1 MQCSSSICSTYYV
14 NKQKKENDGLIP
26 ITFFVIDGFS
36 RFECHGDVNKI
47 CDLLSTQDKINKLL
61 KVYSMATNLY
71 LLNYINKNK
80 EANYNKMIKEL
91 IDYEEFEKNV
101 NATKTAIAINI

>member
-1 MQCSSSICSTYYV
+1 
-14 NKQKKENDGLIP
+14 
-26 ITFFVIDGFS
+26 
-36 RFECHGDVNKI
+36 
-47 CDLLSTQDKINKLL
+47 
-61 KVYSMATNLY
+61 MATNLY